1 MKRFLMLAATAIA
14 LFGCSDDSDDNSDYG
29 VNNDEIRVSAYL
41 ADVKPT
47 NSRTAID
54 GSTGTASWVAGDA
67 IGLFSSEARLTASN
81 VNFAASGSSTL
92 TWATSTPIYWADA
105 TTAHKFLAYAPYA
118 SGNTD
123 ATAIKLPQLSSQTG
137 IITPAQDFLASNN
150 LGTTGV
156 TRTASSG
163 TVDLTFTH
171 VFSLIQFQ
179 ITIHSSIA
187 SGTTLKTCTFSG
199 ANAADK
205 VFTSDA
211 TSTIKLVDKTT
222 TIGATT
228 NTITVTPSPSPTLSS
243 TVVNFFLIIVPGTYV
258 PTVQFALT
266 EGGATVTVPA
276 ASIASTAYAAG
287 NKYTYTVNISRTA
300 ISISNPTITDWT
312 NNSSGSISGGI

>member
-14 LFGCSDDSDDNSDYG
+14 LFGCSDDSDDNSDCG

-41 ADVKPT
+41 ADVKPA

-81 VNFAASGSSTL
+81 VNFTASGSSSL

-105 TTAHKFLAYAPYA
+105 STVHKFLAYSPYA
-118 SGNTD
+118 GGNTST
-123 ATAIKLPQLSSQTG
+123 ATVKLPALTPQTG
-137 IITPAQDFLASNN
+137 TINSAQDFLISRN

-156 TRTASSG
+156 ARTSDGAIN
-163 TVDLTFTH
+163 LIFTH
-171 VFSLIQFQ
+171 AFSLIQFQ
-179 ITIHSSIA
+179 VTINSSIA
-187 SGTTLKTCTFSG
+187 SGTTLKSCAFTGG
-199 ANAADK
+199 ASDK
-205 VFTSDA
+205 LITSDGN
-211 TSTIKLVDKTT
+211 STIDLSTGAITT
-222 TIGATT
+222 SGTT
-228 NTITVTPSPSPTLSS
+228 ANTITATPSSAPTLSS
-243 TVVNFFLIIVPGTYV
+243 TVVNFFIVVLPGTYA

-266 EGGATVTVPA
+266 EGGATITVPT